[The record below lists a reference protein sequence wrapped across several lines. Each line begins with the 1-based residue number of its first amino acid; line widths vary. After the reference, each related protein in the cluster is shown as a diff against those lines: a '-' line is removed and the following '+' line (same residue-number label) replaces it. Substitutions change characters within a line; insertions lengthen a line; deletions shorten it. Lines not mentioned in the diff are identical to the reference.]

1 MFAQRKKINVFHYHH
16 VAVVFLELGRIQNFF
31 RVFGVSPRQRLH
43 RLSHPIRRLLQ
54 SFTFGIFPQQSQN
67 SLIVGF

>member
-31 RVFGVSPRQRLH
+31 RVFGVSRVNVCIALAT
-43 RLSHPIRRLLQ
+43 L
-54 SFTFGIFPQQSQN
+54 
-67 SLIVGF
+67 